1 MAFFSWTSCR
11 SSHATCWKPGYPGN
25 PKAIGEHLKKR
36 RLDLEL
42 SQKELARHLG
52 TNEWSVINW
61 ETGEHQPAVRY
72 YPLIIRFLGY
82 NPFPKPGESFP
93 ERLKA
98 ARKTRGL
105 SWKRL
110 AKELGVWETTV
121 RDRENGTNKPTKL
134 LYARLC
140 RFLELWFSRVV
151 PPANRVRGGLQRS
164 LTLVI
169 LGRIFTDREEV
180 KHGQEDNPEAVPQ
193 LRNRRV
199 HYAGE
204 GEEEAPRVGARN
216 DKESAFKEEKE
227 VTVSRTERVER
238 PTRQIGSTFLADAQR
253 ALSVPPHETR

>member
-1 MAFFSWTSCR
+1 M
-11 SSHATCWKPGYPGN
+11 
-25 PKAIGEHLKKR
+25 
-36 RLDLEL
+36 
-42 SQKELARHLG
+42 
-52 TNEWSVINW
+52 
-61 ETGEHQPAVRY
+61 
-72 YPLIIRFLGY
+72 
-82 NPFPKPGESFP
+82 
-93 ERLKA
+93 
-98 ARKTRGL
+98 
-105 SWKRL
+105 
-110 AKELGVWETTV
+110 
-121 RDRENGTNKPTKL
+121 
-134 LYARLC
+134 
-140 RFLELWFSRVV
+140 